1 MKDIPDYSKYTLN
14 ELKDVYNAVDRKKH
28 PDNYQAIVNEIE
40 KRKTDCASLYT
51 EARSGYE
58 EGSDLQKAGQLFQKL
73 IEEYPDTPQAEQASR
88 YIDNIIDKLKKDSEG
103 APAKQQDM
111 KLEFS
116 GSAREY
122 FRIWIVNLCLT
133 LLTIGIFSAWAKVRK
148 KRYFY
153 SHLTLDETPF
163 QYLAQP
169 IPILKGRV
177 IAAILFLLYYLSSHV
192 FTAFF
197 PYVIGAGLILAPW
210 VIVRSVAFNARY
222 SAYRNMTFS
231 FEGNYVKAL
240 KVISAWGLIPAIA
253 VGTIFNWG
261 GKYWVAG
268 ILFALFGFHFPWWI
282 RRLKNFIV
290 TKTSYGGQF
299 GQFGATGGD
308 FFVIYLL
315 AGFITFGF
323 VLITGITAAVSS
335 SVIKG
340 RPYIAFVLMMP
351 IYAGYVFAYA
361 YVQANITNTVWN
373 RIRLG
378 PVRFNC
384 TLKSFD
390 LVKLYLTNAI
400 GIIASVGLLIPWA
413 VIRTF
418 RYRADHT
425 QVINTAE
432 LKEFQGSETVTVQAA
447 GAELGEFFDMDLS
460 L

>member
-1 MKDIPDYSKYTLN
+1 
-14 ELKDVYNAVDRKKH
+14 
-28 PDNYQAIVNEIE
+28 
-40 KRKTDCASLYT
+40 
-51 EARSGYE
+51 
-58 EGSDLQKAGQLFQKL
+58 
-73 IEEYPDTPQAEQASR
+73 
-88 YIDNIIDKLKKDSEG
+88 
-103 APAKQQDM
+103 M

-153 SHLTLDETPF
+153 SHLTLDDTPF
-163 QYLAQP
+163 QYLARP

-177 IAAILFLLYYLSSHV
+177 IAAFLFLLYYLSRNV

-197 PYVIGAGLILAPW
+197 PYVIGAGLIIAPW

-231 FEGNYVKAL
+231 FEGNYVEAL

-253 VGTIFNWG
+253 VGTIFNWW
-261 GKYWVAG
+261 GKYWAG
-268 ILFALFGFHFPWWI
+268 GIVYVLFSFLFPWWI
-282 RRLKNFIV
+282 RRLKKFIV
-290 TKTSYGGQF
+290 TNTSYGGQF

-308 FFVIYLL
+308 FFKVYLV
-315 AGFITFGF
+315 AGLIIIGF
-323 VLITGITAAVSS
+323 VLITAVTATIGLSA
-335 SVIKG
+335 IKG
-340 RPYIAFVLMMP
+340 TIRSSAIKDISYIVFVLMIP
-351 IYAGYVFAYA
+351 IYAGYVYAYA
-361 YVQANITNTVWN
+361 YVKANITNTMWN

-378 PVRFNC
+378 PVNFHC

-400 GIIASVGLLIPWA
+400 GIIASAGLLIPWA

-425 QVINTAE
+425 QVINTAK
-432 LKEFQGSETVTVQAA
+432 LKEFQGSETTTVQAV

>member
-1 MKDIPDYSKYTLN
+1 MPDYSKYTLN

-28 PDNYQAIVNEIE
+28 TDNFQAILNEIE

-88 YIDNIIDKLKKDSEG
+88 YIDNIIDKQKKDSES

-197 PYVIGAGLILAPW
+197 PYVIGAGLIIAPW

-231 FEGNYVKAL
+231 FEGSYVKAL

-253 VGTIFNWG
+253 VGTIFSWW
-261 GKYWVAG
+261 GKYWAAG
-268 ILFALFGFHFPWWI
+268 ILSALFGFLFPWWI

-290 TKTSYGGQF
+290 TNTSYGGQF
-299 GQFGATGGD
+299 GQFGATGGQ
-308 FFVIYLL
+308 FFGIYFVAGIIAILFAVIIVII
-315 AGFITFGF
+315 AVG
-323 VLITGITAAVSS
+323 VSS
-335 SVIKG
+335 LTIKG
-340 RPYIAFVLMMP
+340 IPYATFVFMIP
-351 IYAGYVFAYA
+351 IYAGYVYAYA
-361 YVQANITNTVWN
+361 YIQANITNTVWN

-378 PVRFNC
+378 PVRFHC

-390 LVKLYLTNAI
+390 LVKLYLTNSI
-400 GIIASVGLLIPWA
+400 GIIASAGLLIPWA

-432 LKEFQGSETVTVQAA
+432 LKEFQGSETATVQAA